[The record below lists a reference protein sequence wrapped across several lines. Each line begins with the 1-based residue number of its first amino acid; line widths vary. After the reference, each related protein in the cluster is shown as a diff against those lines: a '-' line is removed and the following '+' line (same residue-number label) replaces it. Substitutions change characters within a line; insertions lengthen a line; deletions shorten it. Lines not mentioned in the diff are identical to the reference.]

1 MASGRE
7 AESRLEQLE
16 LEVSGYLTQILNRAA
31 AVDASSHFDGD
42 DDYNRLPGKLAS
54 ALARLSLYLEGRAV
68 ESLDAEALRVH
79 RVETARLRSKAT
91 ELLSGVKQRQ
101 QQQLLQSRLGAKSA
115 TTTTAVAADRR
126 DLGLNRSSA
135 QHRTYTSARPREIG
149 SAADRVSSAAAT
161 LSMRRT
167 RALMESEV
175 DRIASVNGL
184 LAADAASL
192 ARTAAEQ
199 AAFAGDATEAREH
212 VKKYK
217 AREASDRRAML
228 AAFALLCASAAYIV
242 ARRLLGIFGVR
253 LP

>member
-101 QQQLLQSRLGAKSA
+101 QLLQSRLGAKSA
-115 TTTTAVAADRR
+115 TTTAVAADRR

-199 AAFAGDATEAREH
+199 AAFAGDATEARER
-212 VKKYK
+212 VRKYK